1 MNEYYEG
8 YLLDGIA
15 VWQLSDDIKEELDA
29 CIFLVD
35 NTYSLRVVERNTGI
49 SRSKLSRFIN
59 NQLKSISFELWQCCK
74 HQLSRNKVKY
84 FKTTYYSF

>member
-8 YLLDGIA
+8 YLLDDIS
-15 VWQLSDDIKEELDA
+15 VWQISDDVKEQLDA

-35 NTYSLRVVERNTGI
+35 NAYSLRVVERNTGI

-59 NQLKSISFELWQCCK
+59 SQPKSISFELYKCCK
-74 HQLSRNKVKY
+74 RQLSRNKVKY
-84 FKTTYYSF
+84 FKTSYYSF